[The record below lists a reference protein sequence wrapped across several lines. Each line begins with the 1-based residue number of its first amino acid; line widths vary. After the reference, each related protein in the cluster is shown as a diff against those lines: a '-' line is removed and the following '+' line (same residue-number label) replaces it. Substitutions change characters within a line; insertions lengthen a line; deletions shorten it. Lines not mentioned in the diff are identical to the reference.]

1 MEQPAEI
8 IRNDEETQK
17 RIADL
22 EARVA
27 QLERWARDF
36 ALPLLERNLNYAESM
51 ELLKKL
57 DKQGVERAIRP
68 DLEARNL

>member
-36 ALPLLERNLNYAESM
+36 ALPLLERNLSYAESM